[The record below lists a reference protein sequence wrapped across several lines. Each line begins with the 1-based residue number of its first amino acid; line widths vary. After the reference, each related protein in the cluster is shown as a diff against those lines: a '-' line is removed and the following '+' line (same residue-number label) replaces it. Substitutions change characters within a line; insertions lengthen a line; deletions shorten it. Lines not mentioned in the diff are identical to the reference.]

1 MAKDVE
7 IVLPVLH
14 DDQVKAF
21 LIESDARGGVWAGN
35 TGRFKAVRCGRR
47 WGKTDLMKTVAS
59 DGAAKGEIIGW
70 FAPDWKVIS
79 EAYEEIADILAPI
92 KKGASKQHGYFRTTT
107 GGRIDFWTL
116 ENERAGRSRKYHK
129 VLIDEAAFTKP
140 NMLDLWN
147 KNIYPTLLDY
157 DGEAIVAS
165 NTNGEDPDNFFWQI
179 CNQPEHGFVEYHA
192 PTINNPY
199 VPERKPGE
207 TEEDH
212 WKRRLATIE
221 AIRLTKHP
229 YVFRQEYLAEFID
242 WSGVAFFSLD
252 KLLVGGVP
260 VEHPMPCD
268 YVFAIVDSAT
278 KTGSENDGTAVTFF
292 ARSRLGAYP
301 LVVLDWDIVQIEGAM
316 LENWLPGVMLTV
328 EELAKKCRARG
339 GVAGVFIE
347 DKDSGQVLLQQ
358 ARKKFPNVHAID
370 SKLTSVGKDE
380 RAINISGYVYNE
392 KVKISTHA
400 HDKVVTFKGVT
411 RNHFITQI
419 TGFRVGDKNSARRAD
434 DLLDTFTYG
443 VALSLGGA
451 GGF

>member
-1 MAKDVE
+1 ME
-7 IVLPVLH
+7 T
-14 DDQVKAF
+14 
-21 LIESDARGGVWAGN
+21 S
-35 TGRFKAVRCGRR
+35 
-47 WGKTDLMKTVAS
+47 
-59 DGAAKGEIIGW
+59 
-70 FAPDWKVIS
+70 
-79 EAYEEIADILAPI
+79 
-92 KKGASKQHGYFRTTT
+92 TTT
-107 GGRIDFWTL
+107 KFLMGTTLVLLLGGCHQT
-116 ENERAGRSRKYHK
+116 N
-129 VLIDEAAFTKP
+129 
-140 NMLDLWN
+140 
-147 KNIYPTLLDY
+147 PT
-157 DGEAIVAS
+157 S
-165 NTNGEDPDNFFWQI
+165 P
-179 CNQPEHGFVEYHA
+179 A
-192 PTINNPY
+192 PTPPPQTAAA
-199 VPERKPGE
+199 V
-207 TEEDH
+207 T
-212 WKRRLATIE
+212 
-221 AIRLTKHP
+221 LTTT
-229 YVFRQEYLAEFID
+229 
-242 WSGVAFFSLD
+242 
-252 KLLVGGVP
+252 
-260 VEHPMPCD
+260 
-268 YVFAIVDSAT
+268 IVDSAT